1 MIRRPPRSTR
11 TDTLFPYTTLFRSR
25 EVERC
30 KAQAGC
36 VAFEM
41 AAQQAG
47 DALPPRV
54 RGDVD
59 IADPRPPGPG
69 IPIHAVARPEAGDAD
84 GIAVFERDEAARE
97 RAGPI
102 FGEARARFIAGS
114 AAEGTPFRIDPA
126 RHDLCR
132 RGVVD
137 QSVNT
142 DRRHAVSLG
151 SIGDDLDGLQALTGA
166 QARAAAQNAGARAV
180 DRVGGGPRA
189 RGG

>member
-1 MIRRPPRSTR
+1 
-11 TDTLFPYTTLFRSR
+11 
-25 EVERC
+25 
-30 KAQAGC
+30 
-36 VAFEM
+36 M

-114 AAEGTPFRIDPA
+114 AAEGTPFRIAPA
-126 RHDLCR
+126 RYDLCPV
-132 RGVVD
+132 GVVD
-137 QSVNT
+137 HTVHT
-142 DRRHAVSLG
+142 DRRPSVWPG
-151 SIGDDLDGLQALTGA
+151 PTGVELSSEE
-166 QARAAAQNAGARAV
+166 G
-180 DRVGGGPRA
+180 RVGTTCV
-189 RGG
+189 

>member
-1 MIRRPPRSTR
+1 
-11 TDTLFPYTTLFRSR
+11 
-25 EVERC
+25 
-30 KAQAGC
+30 
-36 VAFEM
+36 M
-41 AAQQAG
+41 AEQQAG
-47 DALPPRV
+47 DALAPRV

-59 IADPRPPGPG
+59 IAEPRPPGPG
-69 IPIHAVARPEAGDAD
+69 IPSHAVARPEAGDAD
-84 GIAVFERDEAARE
+84 GIAVFERAEAARE

-137 QSVNT
+137 QSVHP

-151 SIGDDLDGLQALTGA
+151 SIGDDLDGLPELKGA
-166 QARAAAQNAGARAV
+166 PAQDAATTA
-180 DRVGGGPRA
+180 DRTR
-189 RGG
+189 

>member
-1 MIRRPPRSTR
+1 MFHQVECLLAVPHRAIGAIAEAIIERSVTRRR
-11 TDTLFPYTTLFRSR
+11 R

-30 KAQAGC
+30 KAQAGG
-36 VAFEM
+36 VAFET

-97 RAGPI
+97 RAGPL
-102 FGEARARFIAGS
+102 FGDPRARFIAGS
-114 AAEGTPFRIDPA
+114 AAEGTP
-126 RHDLCR
+126 L
-132 RGVVD
+132 
-137 QSVNT
+137 
-142 DRRHAVSLG
+142 DRKSTRLHYS
-151 SIGDDLDGLQALTGA
+151 
-166 QARAAAQNAGARAV
+166 
-180 DRVGGGPRA
+180 P
-189 RGG
+189 

>member
-1 MIRRPPRSTR
+1 MFHQVECLLAVPHRAIGAIAEAIIERSVTRRR
-11 TDTLFPYTTLFRSR
+11 R

-30 KAQAGC
+30 KAQAGG

-84 GIAVFERDEAARE
+84 GIAVFERSEE
-97 RAGPI
+97 HTS
-102 FGEARARFIAGS
+102 E
-114 AAEGTPFRIDPA
+114 
-126 RHDLCR
+126 L
-132 RGVVD
+132 
-137 QSVNT
+137 QSLMRNSY
-142 DRRHAVSLG
+142 AVFC
-151 SIGDDLDGLQALTGA
+151 LT
-166 QARAAAQNAGARAV
+166 NKTN
-180 DRVGGGPRA
+180 
-189 RGG
+189 

>member
-30 KAQAGC
+30 KAQAGG

-69 IPIHAVARPEAGDAD
+69 IPIHAVARPAAGAAD
-84 GIAVFERDEAARE
+84 GIAVLEPPDAARE

-102 FGEARARFIAGS
+102 LGAPPPRFLAGS
-114 AAEGTPFRIDPA
+114 APHGPPYPQQTP
-126 RHDLCR
+126 
-132 RGVVD
+132 
-137 QSVNT
+137 
-142 DRRHAVSLG
+142 
-151 SIGDDLDGLQALTGA
+151 
-166 QARAAAQNAGARAV
+166 
-180 DRVGGGPRA
+180 
-189 RGG
+189 

>member
-1 MIRRPPRSTR
+1 MFHQVECLLAVPHRAIGAIAEAIIERSVTRRR
-11 TDTLFPYTTLFRSR
+11 R

-30 KAQAGC
+30 KAQAGG

-69 IPIHAVARPEAGDAD
+69 IPIHAVARPEAGDAE

-97 RAGPI
+97 R
-102 FGEARARFIAGS
+102 GS
-114 AAEGTPFRIDPA
+114 EEHTSE
-126 RHDLCR
+126 L
-132 RGVVD
+132 
-137 QSVNT
+137 QSLM
-142 DRRHAVSLG
+142 RSSYAVFCLKNKEHR
-151 SIGDDLDGLQALTGA
+151 QTNAL
-166 QARAAAQNAGARAV
+166 
-180 DRVGGGPRA
+180 
-189 RGG
+189 